1 MRIVVLACGL
11 ELGAIRPNEG
21 GEFSVRGAMPGGLSV
36 VGFDQA
42 YVATDQF
49 GVIAI
54 GKLGV
59 EGVGSG
65 FAIGCVKG
73 TFDDHRCCLGERLGA
88 ACSFDVLVY
97 DFLRVLRTCWL
108 SKQGYAKD
116 GGYCEIASKHG
127 VQRQERNCMGKVS
140 PYVRNQ
146 ARLFVIE

>member
-1 MRIVVLACGL
+1 MRIVVLSRGL

-21 GEFSVRGAMPGGLSV
+21 GELSVCCAMPGGLSV
-36 VGFDQA
+36 VGFDQVD
-42 YVATDQF
+42 VANDQF

-54 GKLGV
+54 GELGV
-59 EGVGSG
+59 EGVASVL
-65 FAIGCVKG
+65 AIRRVKG
-73 TFDDHRCCLGERLGA
+73 AFDDYRCCFGERLGA

-127 VQRQERNCMGKVS
+127 VQR
-140 PYVRNQ
+140 
-146 ARLFVIE
+146 

>member
-1 MRIVVLACGL
+1 MRIVVLPRGL
-11 ELGAIRPNEG
+11 ELGAICPNEG
-21 GEFSVRGAMPGGLSV
+21 GEFSVCGAMPGGLSV

-42 YVATDQF
+42 YVTNYQF

-54 GKLGV
+54 GELGV
-59 EGVGSG
+59 EGVRSVL
-65 FAIGCVKG
+65 AIGCVKG
-73 TFDDHRCCLGERLGA
+73 AFDDHRCCLGECFGA

-127 VQRQERNCMGKVS
+127 VQR
-140 PYVRNQ
+140 
-146 ARLFVIE
+146 

>member
-1 MRIVVLACGL
+1 MRIVVLARGL
-11 ELGAIRPNEG
+11 KLGAIRSYEG
-21 GEFSVRGAMPGGLSV
+21 GEFSVRGAMPGGFSV

-42 YVATDQF
+42 YVASDQF

-54 GKLGV
+54 GEPGV

-65 FAIGCVKG
+65 LAIGCVKG
-73 TFDDHRCCLGERLGA
+73 AFDDYRCGFGERLGA

-97 DFLRVLRTCWL
+97 DFLRVLRTCRL

-127 VQRQERNCMGKVS
+127 VQR
-140 PYVRNQ
+140 
-146 ARLFVIE
+146 